1 MRAYGIRTI
10 DEKAIGELYGQFLVG
25 YWPQER
31 FLTEQAYKRIAFPSE
46 NSCPDF
52 TMSLIWPQ
60 NQLEAYLRS
69 WSAVH
74 KYSKANGCDPAAAP
88 SDQLI
93 LAWGNEPAKIV
104 VWPLVFILCC
114 KTRF

>member
-46 NSCPDF
+46 NPLPRFHDVLNLAPESGR
-52 TMSLIWPQ
+52 SISS
-60 NQLEAYLRS
+60 QLVCRA
-69 WSAVH
+69 
-74 KYSKANGCDPAAAP
+74 
-88 SDQLI
+88 
-93 LAWGNEPAKIV
+93 
-104 VWPLVFILCC
+104 
-114 KTRF
+114 